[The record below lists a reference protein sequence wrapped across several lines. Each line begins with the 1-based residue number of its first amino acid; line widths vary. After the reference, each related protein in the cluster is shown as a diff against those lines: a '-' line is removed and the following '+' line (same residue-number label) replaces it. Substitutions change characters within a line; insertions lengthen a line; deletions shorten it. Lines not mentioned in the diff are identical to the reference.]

1 LLRANARAGR
11 ASQPAQSGAPG
22 GVEIRRGPMSRAL
35 FGLKTLATYAK
46 TYGRLIVPHE
56 IAVDIIAKLPEL
68 CGTLKKRAA
77 PAGYGS
83 ADAM

>member
-1 LLRANARAGR
+1 MRARGEHRSRPKATA
-11 ASQPAQSGAPG
+11 PA
-22 GVEIRRGPMSRAL
+22 GVEVRRGPMSRAL

-68 CGTLKKRAA
+68 LRQRNRG
-77 PAGYGS
+77 
-83 ADAM
+83 

>member
-1 LLRANARAGR
+1 
-11 ASQPAQSGAPG
+11 
-22 GVEIRRGPMSRAL
+22 MSRAL

-68 CGTLKKRAA
+68 GGTLKKRAA
-77 PAGYGS
+77 PAVLRIRRGLWAS
-83 ADAM
+83 ICC